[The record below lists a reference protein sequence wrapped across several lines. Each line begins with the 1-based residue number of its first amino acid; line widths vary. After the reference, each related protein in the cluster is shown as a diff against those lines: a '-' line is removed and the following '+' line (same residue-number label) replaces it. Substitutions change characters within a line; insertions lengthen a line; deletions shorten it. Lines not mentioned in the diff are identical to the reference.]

1 MTQPLEETRPRS
13 VTRAALGMGGVTAI
27 SRLMGFVRVLVI
39 AAVLGTTYLGNTFQ
53 ASNSVSNVLF
63 ELLAAGALSAV
74 LVPTFVTLIDRGDAQ
89 EADRLSNGLL
99 GYALVILGSVALVG
113 VVCAP
118 LIARLLSSGAP
129 NAAVGHEQRHLATFL
144 LWFFIPQVVLYA
156 FGAVATAQ
164 LYARRRFVVTAA
176 APIGSSVVM
185 IVCFIAFRA
194 LAGPNPTF
202 QLTVA
207 EKSLLA
213 FAGTGGV
220 IAFVGILVVAAHR
233 SGFSLRPMFIR
244 HDPALATLARLALW
258 GVLLHAGAAMLLG
271 AAIVVGNGVAG
282 GVVAYQVAFV
292 FFLAPYA
299 VLAQPLHTA
308 MLPEMSNDAAAGSLD
323 VLAGSIR
330 WTLDRMALLVVPVSA
345 GMVALALPAMRL
357 VSFGSAARTGPQLLA
372 AGIASLAL
380 GLYPYSAFLL
390 FARSYYAMGDSRTP
404 AFVAIGSALLG
415 VATMIVLS
423 RQTHGAARVAALG
436 LGHSAAYLVGALVL
450 GVGCARRTGRSITPV
465 LLPVALA
472 IGGTI
477 AFGAWLVLRAVDP
490 QGRLE
495 TIVWLV
501 VVGTVGTAAY
511 VLAARRWWRT
521 PDLAPA
527 EA

>member
-1 MTQPLEETRPRS
+1 MTQPLEDTRPRS

-113 VVCAP
+113 IVCAP

-129 NAAVGHEQRHLATFL
+129 NAAIGHEQRHLATFL

-185 IVCFIAFRA
+185 IVCFIAFRV

-299 VLAQPLHTA
+299 IFAQPIHTA
-308 MLPEMSNDAAAGSLD
+308 ILPELANEAAQHDVDAFAGS
-323 VLAGSIR
+323 VGWAI
-330 WTLDRMALLVVPVSA
+330 DRMAVLVVPVA
-345 GMVALALPAMRL
+345 AALVALALPIMHVVA
-357 VSFGSAARTGPQLLA
+357 FGQAARSGPPLLA
-372 AGIASLAL
+372 AGLASLAV
-380 GLYPYSAFLL
+380 GLLPYAALLL
-390 FARSYYAMGDSRTP
+390 FARAFYALDDSRTP
-404 AFVAIGSALLG
+404 AIVASASAVVG
-415 VATMIVLS
+415 VVTMATLAPM
-423 RQTHGAARVAALG
+423 THGTARVAVLG
-436 LGHSAAYLVGALVL
+436 AGHTVAYLVGAVTL
-450 GVGCARRTGRSITPV
+450 GA
-465 LLPVALA
+465 LLM
-472 IGGTI
+472 
-477 AFGAWLVLRAVDP
+477 R
-490 QGRLE
+490 RLE
-495 TIVWLV
+495 RPFVPHVTGIACACAIPIAIAAWIAMRRIDPAGRVATAALLLVLV
-501 VVGTVGTAAY
+501 VVGAAAY
-511 VLAARRWWRT
+511 AWAIRRW
-521 PDLAPA
+521 LPA
-527 EA
+527 VGPLVQA